1 MSASL
6 SMSRFADSCWRAAA
20 YCLHPTVIA
29 LSFLPVLLMGA
40 LAWFLAVYFWVPAL
54 DAVSTTLGS
63 WQLVKVMESW
73 LGSAGLSN
81 VRSML
86 SQLIVMVIATPVIVI
101 GSLLLVA
108 AMMAPWMLKL
118 VAKRRFPTLEQLHG
132 GSMLGGVVSA
142 LWVTL
147 LAVFA
152 LIITIPLWL
161 IPPLVLVLPPLIWG
175 WLTFRVMSYDVLAD
189 HASREERREI
199 IKAHRFT
206 LIAMGVLTGY
216 VSALPSMI
224 WGFGFALILAPY
236 VVLVAIWAYTLV
248 FAFSALWFSHY
259 LLSALADLR
268 ELRARDE
275 AVRTPVNVNDAVLL
289 ASVQPTPAALPPA

>member
-1 MSASL
+1 
-6 SMSRFADSCWRAAA
+6 MSRLADSCWRAAA

-40 LAWFLAVYFWVPAL
+40 LAWFLALYFWVPAL
-54 DAVSTTLGS
+54 DAVQTTLGS

-81 VRSML
+81 VRTML

-118 VAKRRFPTLEQLHG
+118 VAKRRFPTLEQLRG
-132 GSMLGGVVSA
+132 GSILGGVVGA

-199 IKAHRFT
+199 IKAHRFP

-224 WGFGFALILAPY
+224 WGFGLALIWAPY
-236 VVLVAIWAYTLV
+236 VVLMAIWTYTLV

-268 ELRARDE
+268 ESRARDE
-275 AVRTPVNVNDAVLL
+275 AVGTPVNANDALGHG
-289 ASVQPTPAALPPA
+289 PE

>member
-1 MSASL
+1 MSASV
-6 SMSRFADSCWRAAA
+6 SVSRLADSCWRAAA

-40 LAWFLAVYFWVPAL
+40 LAWFLALYFWVPAL
-54 DAVSTTLGS
+54 DAVQTTLGS

-81 VRSML
+81 VRTML

-118 VAKRRFPTLEQLHG
+118 VAKRRFPTLEQLRG
-132 GSMLGGVVSA
+132 GSILGGVVGA

-199 IKAHRFT
+199 IKAHRFP

-224 WGFGFALILAPY
+224 WGFGLALIWAPY
-236 VVLVAIWAYTLV
+236 VVLMAIWTYTLV

-275 AVRTPVNVNDAVLL
+275 AVGTPVNAKDALL
-289 ASVQPTPAALPPA
+289 LGSVQPRPPALPPA

>member
-132 GSMLGGVVSA
+132 GSVLGGVVSA

>member
-1 MSASL
+1 MSASV
-6 SMSRFADSCWRAAA
+6 SVSRLADSCWRAAA

-40 LAWFLAVYFWVPAL
+40 LAWFLALYFWVPAL
-54 DAVSTTLGS
+54 DAVQTTLGS

-81 VRSML
+81 VRTML

-118 VAKRRFPTLEQLHG
+118 VAKRRFPTLEQLRG
-132 GSMLGGVVSA
+132 GSILGGVVGA

-199 IKAHRFT
+199 IKAHRFP

-224 WGFGFALILAPY
+224 WGFGLALIWAPY
-236 VVLVAIWAYTLV
+236 VVLMAIWTYTLV

-268 ELRARDE
+268 ESRARDE
-275 AVRTPVNVNDAVLL
+275 AVGTPVNANDALGHG
-289 ASVQPTPAALPPA
+289 PE

>member
-6 SMSRFADSCWRAAA
+6 SMSRLADSCWRAAA
-20 YCLHPTVIA
+20 YCLHPIVIV

-40 LAWFLAVYFWVPAL
+40 LAWFLARYFWEPAL
-54 DAVSTTLGS
+54 DAVNATLAS

-81 VRSML
+81 VRAML
-86 SQLIVMVIATPVIVI
+86 SQLIVMVIATPVVVI

-118 VAKRRFPTLEQLHG
+118 VAKRRFPALEQLRG
-132 GSMLGGVVSA
+132 GSILGGVFSA
-142 LWVTL
+142 LWCTL
-147 LAVFA
+147 LAGFA
-152 LIITIPLWL
+152 LVITIPLWF

-224 WGFGFALILAPY
+224 WGFGPALIWAPF
-236 VVLVAIWAYTLV
+236 VVLVAIWIYTLV
-248 FAFSALWFSHY
+248 FAFSALWYSHY

-268 ELRARDE
+268 ESRARDG
-275 AVRTPVNVNDAVLL
+275 AVAIPVAANDPALL
-289 ASVQPTPAALPPA
+289 VSVQPTPPALPPA